1 MGLVLEAVKILSGF
15 VVVVVVVV
23 VVVLVVVGAVVFS
36 VVVVI
41 FDGLVV
47 LLVVVEVVEVV
58 VVVVVVVDG
67 LVVLVKVVDR
77 ISVRSISE
85 SEVACSSGLYVL
97 LVGPGSPGVVLDIS
111 VARWVVL
118 TPSWN
123 PEFLAL
129 TPAVLL

>member
-47 LLVVVEVVEVV
+47 LLVVVEVVD

-97 LVGPGSPGVVLDIS
+97 LVGPGSPGVVLNIS
-111 VARWVVL
+111 LARWVVL

-123 PEFLAL
+123 PEFVAL